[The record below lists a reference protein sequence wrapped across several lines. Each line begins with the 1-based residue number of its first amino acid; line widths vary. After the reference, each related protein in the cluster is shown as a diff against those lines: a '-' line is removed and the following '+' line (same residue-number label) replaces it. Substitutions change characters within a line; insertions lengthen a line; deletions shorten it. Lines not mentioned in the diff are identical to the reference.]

1 MNEENVKERLIQ
13 ATVDLLQKEKGAKKI
28 TARKIAE
35 TAEANLAMINYYFK
49 SKDELVSIAV
59 NQLIEK
65 SGQKQEK
72 QQESN
77 DPTEK
82 LIAFL
87 IATADSTCEYAELTR
102 PTIPYLLLEG
112 ELDLPYQIL
121 PMVKDCFNNRKAEVE
136 CRVIAYQ
143 LVSFLQL
150 AFYRGKD
157 FERYSS
163 INVMDREQRHQL
175 CRMLVENAVKEQE
188 GVQ

>member
-1 MNEENVKERLIQ
+1 MMNEENVKERLIQ
-13 ATVDLLQKEKGAKKI
+13 ATVNLLQDEQEIKRI

-35 TAEANLAMINYYFK
+35 AAEANLAMINYYFK

-59 NQLIEK
+59 DRLIEA
-65 SGQKQEK
+65 SGQKQEELQK
-72 QQESN
+72 N
-77 DPTEK
+77 VADPKEK

-87 IATADSTCEYAELTR
+87 VATADSTCDYAELTR

-112 ELDLPYQIL
+112 EFDLPYQLL
-121 PMVKDCFNNRKAEVE
+121 PLVKACFSEQKNETE

-163 INVMDREQRHQL
+163 IDVMDKEQRRQFCQL
-175 CRMLVENAVKEQE
+175 LVENIVTN
-188 GVQ
+188 

>member
-1 MNEENVKERLIQ
+1 MNEDNVKERLIQ
-13 ATVDLLQKEKGAKKI
+13 ATMDLLKKEKSAKKL

-59 NQLIEK
+59 DQLIEA
-65 SGQKQEK
+65 SGQKQEVLLL
-72 QQESN
+72 ETE
-77 DPTEK
+77 DPKEW

-87 IATADSTCEYAELTR
+87 IATADSTCDYAELTR
-102 PTIPYLLLEG
+102 PTIPYLLLES
-112 ELDLPYQIL
+112 EFDLSYQIL
-121 PMVKDCFNNRKAEVE
+121 PMVKACFNNQKDETE
-136 CRVIAYQ
+136 CRLIAYQ

-163 INVMDREQRHQL
+163 IDVMNRNQRHQL
-175 CRMLVENAVKEQE
+175 CRMLVENAVKE
-188 GVQ
+188 